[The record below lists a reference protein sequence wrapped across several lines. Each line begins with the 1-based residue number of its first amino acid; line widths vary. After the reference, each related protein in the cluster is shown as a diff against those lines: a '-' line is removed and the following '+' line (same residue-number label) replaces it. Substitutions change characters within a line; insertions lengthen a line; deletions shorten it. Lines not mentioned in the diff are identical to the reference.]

1 MWARHALHVSRA
13 LQERLRD
20 VNVSELQRS
29 TGVARSTIRRIVEGE
44 TWPDFVTLARL
55 EEALEIALW
64 PRR

>member
-1 MWARHALHVSRA
+1 M
-13 LQERLRD
+13 
-20 VNVSELQRS
+20 NVSELQRS

>member
-1 MWARHALHVSRA
+1 
-13 LQERLRD
+13 